1 MKKFEVIFLTEARE
15 FLLKLDIK
23 SRDKVIFNIDR
34 AKIKSD
40 NELFKK
46 LKGEIWEFRTL
57 YNKTYFRLFAF
68 WDKTGQMETLVISTH
83 GIIKKTD
90 KTPVADIAK
99 AEKLRSLYFERK
111 HNEKEAVKN
120 VQFG

>member
-1 MKKFEVIFLTEARE
+1 MYKLLSMTEKFQVQLLEDAAQFLD
-15 FLLKLDIK
+15 LLDEKA
-23 SRDKVIFNIDR
+23 RDKIIYNLQKARFSNN
-34 AKIKSD
+34 K
-40 NELFKK
+40 ELFKK

-111 HNEKEAVKN
+111 HNEK
-120 VQFG
+120 